1 MLSLLPDSMTVRGVS
16 GTSRVHQGVKGA
28 PGVSHGV
35 KGDIRGVQEGQ
46 GGVQVSGVVKNGV
59 RGFPGVGGCLGD
71 PKGLRGALG
80 VY

>member
-35 KGDIRGVQEGQ
+35 KGDVRGVQ
-46 GGVQVSGVVKNGV
+46 GGSE
-59 RGFPGVGGCLGD
+59 GVGGATMY
-71 PKGLRGALG
+71 PRGSRTAKEVSQG
-80 VY
+80 SREV